1 MTEFTQAEYEKYSKQ
16 LDALESKQS
25 SSLLRRF
32 KDKVLSLVKSEDEM
46 QDMRESRKKNRRV
59 LGGKHYSLLK
69 RVEAM
74 EAAMLREGK

>member
-1 MTEFTQAEYEKYSKQ
+1 MTEVTQAEYEKYSKQ

-46 QDMRESRKKNRRV
+46 QECVFLSVDHALPVAVALRDR
-59 LGGKHYSLLK
+59 YSYQ
-69 RVEAM
+69 
-74 EAAMLREGK
+74 